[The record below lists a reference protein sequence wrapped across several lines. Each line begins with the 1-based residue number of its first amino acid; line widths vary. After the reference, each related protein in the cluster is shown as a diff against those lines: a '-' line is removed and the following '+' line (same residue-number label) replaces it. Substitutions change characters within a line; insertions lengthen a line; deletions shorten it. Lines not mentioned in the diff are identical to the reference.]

1 MTIAI
6 ILVAVLIFI
15 VLGFVF
21 NKALDDECERVTN
34 IRLQK
39 QERIQEDFD
48 RMAKDLLDIQTKID
62 SLALNRLLKQ
72 KENKDNAWQQILG
85 KIFGRLKKQLPML
98 M

>member
-72 KENKDNAWQQILG
+72 KENKDNA
-85 KIFGRLKKQLPML
+85 
-98 M
+98 